1 MRYLQLTLSAVVLA
15 VCCNSYAADY
25 YRWTDSKG
33 MTHFSDKPPQGIK
46 AEKVRTGSNR
56 TATADDPEPAETA
69 PKTSPSEERCRM
81 ERERLS
87 VLKSN
92 RLIQM
97 KDAEGNARTLSAEE
111 VNEEIAFTEKAVTL
125 YCQD

>member
-1 MRYLQLTLSAVVLA
+1 MRYLQLTLSAVLLVFS
-15 VCCNSYAADY
+15 CSSYAADY

-33 MTHFSDKPPQGIK
+33 MTHFSDKPPQGVK
-46 AEKVRTGSNR
+46 AEKIRTGSKR
-56 TATADDPEPAETA
+56 PATTEETETAETA
-69 PKTSPSEERCRM
+69 PNTSPSEARCRT

-97 KDAEGNARTLSAEE
+97 KDAEGNNRTLSADE

>member
-1 MRYLQLTLSAVVLA
+1 MRYLQLTLTVALLA
-15 VCCNSYAADY
+15 SSCGSFAADY

-46 AEKVRTGSNR
+46 AEKIRSSSGRVDAGSEEE
-56 TATADDPEPAETA
+56 APETA
-69 PKTSPSEERCRM
+69 AKSSSSEERCRM

-92 RLIQM
+92 RVIQM
-97 KDAEGNARTLSAEE
+97 KDAEGNNRTLSGDE

-125 YCQD
+125 YCDE

>member
-1 MRYLQLTLSAVVLA
+1 MCYLRLTLSVALLA
-15 VCCNSYAADY
+15 FSCSSYAADY

-46 AEKVRTGSNR
+46 AEKVRTGSKR
-56 TATADDPEPAETA
+56 GATESDQETPETES
-69 PKTSPSEERCRM
+69 KSSPSEERCRM

-97 KDAEGNARTLSAEE
+97 KDAEGNNRTLSADE

-125 YCQD
+125 YCDD